1 MDSAPP
7 QTAQGTTDEPVPRS
21 VTELPPEALA
31 LATRMF
37 SAARN
42 GDEQSIALLTAALA
56 RGLPPNLT
64 NDKGDT
70 LVSRH
75 LL

>member
-1 MDSAPP
+1 MESASV
-7 QTAQGTTDEPVPRS
+7 TASTPVSRS
-21 VTELPPEALA
+21 VSELPPEALA

-37 SAARN
+37 NAARQ

-56 RGLPPNLT
+56 RGLPANLT

-70 LVSRH
+70 LVSTNPSQAFP
-75 LL
+75 